1 MFNLKTNIGIKDQNL
16 TDNNVYDFLRF
27 QTITIEITLENYN
40 WSDNGYKQIWSII
53 TFSLVASILYH

>member
-40 WSDNGYKQIWSII
+40 WSDYGYKQIWSII
-53 TFSLVASILYH
+53 TFSLVVSILYH